1 MNKTSKIVVLVIFS
15 LVLIG
20 GGYYFYQSKK
30 DFQTP
35 QVLLENSKSEQKTMN
50 NTTSKKEIHLV
61 TINGL
66 NVNIKMSVNSFVIF
80 SDNLEGSASIAGLKL
95 NPFLLNGDNKIEIT
109 ATKIPNEYNNTSC
122 NFPFG
127 MADLSVTDTISYD
140 PNKIV
145 CSDVLKDKGVENFTY
160 TIKADLPYTPAWA
173 QSEKIGKDAITQKK
187 ILDKYKEF
195 HRLLE
200 QKDLDGIMNFSDA
213 KFKEYSNSMYAPDFA
228 ANMKNSFKEGFTNP
242 LGELIGI
249 DVQEKNGLQYEY
261 YYGDRLVS
269 IKNDDNRSIIQYYD
283 SDEGVTTQFELF
295 FYFDGKDFVLIL

>member
-30 DFQTP
+30 ASQTP
-35 QVLLENSKSEQKTMN
+35 QVLLENNKSEQKTMN
-50 NTTSKKEIHLV
+50 NLTSKKEWHIV

-66 NVNIKMSVNSFVIF
+66 NVNIKMSVNGFVIF
-80 SDNLEGSASIAGLKL
+80 SDDLQGSASIAGLKL
-95 NPFLLNGDNKIEIT
+95 NPFLVNGDNKVEIT

-127 MADLSVTDTISYD
+127 VADLSVTDTISYN

-160 TIKADLPYTPAWA
+160 TINADIQNPAWV
-173 QSEKIGKDAITQKK
+173 QSEKIGKDAVTQKK

-200 QKDLDGIMNFSDA
+200 QKDLDGMMKFSDA
-213 KFKEYSNSMYAPDFA
+213 KFKEYSKSMYDPDFA
-228 ANMKNSFKEGFTNP
+228 SNMKNSIKEMFANP
-242 LGELIGI
+242 PGELIGI
-249 DVQEKNGLQYEY
+249 EVQEKNGLRYEY
-261 YYGDRLVS
+261 SYGDRLIS
-269 IKNDDNRSIIQYYD
+269 IKNDEDTSIIFYGDGYT
-283 SDEGVTTQFELF
+283 TTQFDLF